1 MATWSYE
8 AFASANSGRTGI
20 MELESK
26 VTELLESLSV
36 RAEHAKTAMT
46 NVVGGTARAVV
57 YFPDMAVAVPPL
69 SRIAGWRK
77 GDANT
82 LADSADTERY
92 KEEMYQSI
100 VEILNALPDTQAALS
115 KISATACKNGCATIT
130 IWYPTETA

>member
-20 MELESK
+20 MELERK
-26 VTELLESLSV
+26 VTELLESLGA

-46 NVVGGTARAVV
+46 NVIGGTARAVV
-57 YFPDMAVAVPPL
+57 YFPDLAISVPPMR
-69 SRIAGWRK
+69 RIAGWKK

-82 LADSADTERY
+82 IADSADTERY

-100 VEILNALPDTQAALS
+100 AEMLNALPDTQAALS